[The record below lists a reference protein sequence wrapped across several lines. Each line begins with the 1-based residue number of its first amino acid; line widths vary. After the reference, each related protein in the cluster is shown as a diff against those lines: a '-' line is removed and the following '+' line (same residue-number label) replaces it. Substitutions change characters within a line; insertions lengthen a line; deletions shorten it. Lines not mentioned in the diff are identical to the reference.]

1 MSTNTDRGNTVR
13 RDGAASRHLPTPAQL
28 KTARPAP
35 AAAVRFVAAARRQVA
50 DILARRDHRLL
61 VVVGPCSIHDPAA
74 ARHYARRLQPL
85 ADETADVL
93 LVVMR
98 AYFEKPRTTG
108 GWKGL
113 INDPHLNESG
123 DIERGLVLA
132 RELLVD
138 LAARGLP
145 AATEALDPLIPP
157 YLQDLIT
164 WAAIGARTAASQ
176 THREMASGLP
186 AVVGFKNGTDGA
198 LAAAVNGMRAAAG
211 AHQFLG
217 IDQHGKVAIRRTRG
231 NPHTH
236 IVLRGGDTGPNYAP
250 DAIARCEAALAAAG
264 LPLNIVVDCSH
275 ANSDK
280 RHERQAAI
288 AAAVAEQVEAGNRS
302 IVGLMLESNIAPGK
316 QPHAP
321 LPQLA
326 YGVSV
331 TDACMGWEETESVL
345 RGFAAK
351 LRAPLLDRPAPR
363 CRAAKNAPA
372 TAAACA
378 AHAVNGT
385 G

>member
-1 MSTNTDRGNTVR
+1 MSTSTDQGNTGR
-13 RDGAASRHLPTPAQL
+13 LPTPAQL
-28 KTARPAP
+28 RKARPAP
-35 AAAVRFVAAARRQVA
+35 AAAARFVASARRQIA

-74 ARHYARRLQPL
+74 ARHYAQRLRPL

-93 LVVMR
+93 LMVMR

-113 INDPHLNESG
+113 VNDPHLNESC
-123 DIERGLVLA
+123 DIGRGLVLA

-145 AATEALDPLIPP
+145 AATEALHPLVPP
-157 YLQDLIT
+157 YLQDLIA

-186 AVVGFKNGTDGA
+186 AVVGFKNGTDGG
-198 LAAAVNGMRAAAG
+198 LATAVNGMRAAAA

-217 IDQHGKVAIRRTRG
+217 IDQHGKVAVRRTPG

-236 IVLRGGDTGPNYAP
+236 IVLRGGDAGPNYAP
-250 DAIARCEAALAAAG
+250 DAIARCEDALAAAG
-264 LPLNIVVDCSH
+264 LPVNIMVDCSH
-275 ANSDK
+275 ANAEK
-280 RHERQAAI
+280 RHERQAEI
-288 AAAVAEQVEAGNRS
+288 ATAVADQVEASNRS

-316 QPHAP
+316 QPFAP
-321 LPQLA
+321 LPKLA

-331 TDACMGWEETESVL
+331 TDACMGWEETEQLL

-351 LRAPLLDRPAPR
+351 LRAPLMNRLAPR
-363 CRAAKNAPA
+363 CGIPKDTPA
-372 TAAACA
+372 VA
-378 AHAVNGT
+378 AVNGSRRSP
-385 G
+385 